1 MWERVSL
8 EPLAFVW
15 RDFASRAECEGLVA
29 RAAAAR
35 DFTVASGCQMTYG
48 VEGFRR
54 VMQLNGKTYAEVA
67 DDGEVEDD
75 LEPAAASLVRRF
87 DEVVAKLLGT
97 LPGTSQHSMQRVV
110 HCTPRMEGAP
120 AGLLNGLHVDTYNDE
135 PRRYATS
142 LLYLRGIDVGG
153 ETLFATHE
161 AGESLL
167 AQGVESTI
175 ADGGSEGDKRM
186 LESACRSLVPPSQG
200 TLLLFFVR
208 GADGHV
214 DPAAFHGSARPLSE
228 DKWTLQ
234 TFWAAPVGAR
244 PVEFAC
250 SAHAHAFSNES
261 VRLSE

>member
-120 AGLLNGLHVDTYNDE
+120 AGLLNGLQQAGAGTAADTLRDGLVAILDRAAPIRRKSAPAPDAAPPQDA
-135 PRRYATS
+135 PRERP
-142 LLYLRGIDVGG
+142 LRGDLAHAPAVAMALRG
-153 ETLFATHE
+153 
-161 AGESLL
+161 L
-167 AQGVESTI
+167 AQT
-175 ADGGSEGDKRM
+175 
-186 LESACRSLVPPSQG
+186 G
-200 TLLLFFVR
+200 T
-208 GADGHV
+208 D
-214 DPAAFHGSARPLSE
+214 AAAR
-228 DKWTLQ
+228 
-234 TFWAAPVGAR
+234 R
-244 PVEFAC
+244 
-250 SAHAHAFSNES
+250 
-261 VRLSE
+261 R